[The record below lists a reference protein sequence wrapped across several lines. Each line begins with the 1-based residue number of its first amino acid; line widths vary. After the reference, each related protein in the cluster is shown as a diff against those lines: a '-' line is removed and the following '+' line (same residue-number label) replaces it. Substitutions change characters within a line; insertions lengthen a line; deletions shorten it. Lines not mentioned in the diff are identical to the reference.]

1 MIRIVVTPRVRRDR
15 DDILRYL
22 AREAGAGA
30 VRKYAER
37 FRDATL
43 RLTEMP
49 GSGSLRPELGFRCRL
64 VVIAPYLL
72 IYDYDPAHGQVTLLR
87 ILHGKRGITERLLR
101 R

>member
-1 MIRIVVTPRVRRDR
+1 MIRIVVTPPMRRDR

-30 VRKYAER
+30 VLKYAER

-43 RLTEMP
+43 RLVEMP
-49 GSGSLRPELGFRCRL
+49 GCGSSRPELGSRCR
-64 VVIAPYLL
+64 VIVIAPYLL
-72 IYDYDPAHGQVTLLR
+72 IYDYDPARSQVTLLR